1 MKSKKLLS
9 VILAAAIL
17 LSFVQVFNL
26 TALADVLYPESTV
39 IIQLDNN
46 GIPKDTSGTGWE
58 YDSAK
63 KVLTLEKGYSFAV
76 DGQLNV
82 AVINYGTIVGGTYNE
97 SVSNTGS
104 TNTLNEQGGIIEN
117 GTFNGDVNNY
127 HSWNL
132 CTINGGT
139 FYGKVTIGNHAVINN
154 GTFLGEFDSK
164 LLGWTVNAATFKID
178 FVKNGGD
185 WSLSYTAP
193 TTYSYSASAGIK
205 LPTADD
211 ISINGS
217 VFYGW
222 YTDESFSGDPVTQI
236 PGKAVGKLT
245 YYARYIDSDA
255 TWELVGEQAVLN
267 TDYSVDGNG
276 NYRIFTAKGLAK
288 LANVV
293 NGGNSLAGKTVT
305 LENNIDL
312 LSGGVTGY
320 SATGVN
326 DLNSWNPIYGF
337 SGTFDGNGK
346 EISNFYASTKN
357 KNAGLFGTTNG
368 TVKKLT
374 IKSGAVNVSST
385 SSAVCVGAI
394 VALNYGII
402 EDCTSN
408 IDISVEGSVY
418 AGGIAG
424 YTNTSDRD
432 VYISDCKNYGDIS
445 SAKGSNYLGGIVGYQ
460 FSGYA
465 TDYKVFVENC
475 INEGDIS
482 GKFNVGGISG
492 TVKNQSAKTTS
503 LVRNCINKGDVN
515 GDKAGGITGYSE
527 KGYVYNSYNFGSIT
541 GGKYGGGI
549 VGCNIYGIAE
559 IANCYNAGTV
569 TATNECGGV
578 AGRVSYGKALNC
590 YYLSNGAIAAVGKF
604 ANNGSAADCS
614 SFTATGSNYTLENTV
629 YNTTDLLTALNAWVT
644 AKNDENY
651 SAWVADG
658 KNSNYPTFVKKVEIS
673 KEDKSVYYGES
684 TYDVSTLFGIDSNAG
699 RATYSLAEGGTG
711 KGTLSGT
718 ALTITKAG
726 SFKIRVTTAANG
738 VYAAGSK
745 DAILTVLPKSV
756 TATISKIPDYVYTG
770 KAIEPT
776 VRAYDGST
784 EIPTGEYA
792 VEYSENINAGTAT
805 VTLIGKDN
813 GNYIVSGSAIFKI
826 NKASQAAPS
835 GLEYKAETADGKA
848 DGYIKNLTSAMEYR
862 KDNETVYTA
871 INGTELTGL
880 ANGVYYIRYRADGNH
895 NASDDTKL
903 VLSSNN
909 TATSP
914 VTGDT
919 DNISIWLVLI
929 LAGSG
934 ALGATAYRRKRKTAE
949 S

>member
-9 VILAAAIL
+9 VILSAAML

-26 TALADVLYPESTV
+26 AAFATALYSDDTV
-39 IIQLDNN
+39 IIQLNDN
-46 GIPKDTSGTGWE
+46 GIPKDISGTGWE
-58 YDSAK
+58 YDSAE
-63 KVLTLEKGYSFAV
+63 KVLTLKKGYSFAV
-76 DGQLNV
+76 DGQLSV
-82 AVINYGTIVGGTYNE
+82 EVINYGTIVGGTYNGT
-97 SVSNTGS
+97 VNNTGN
-104 TNTLNEQGGIIEN
+104 TNSMDDAGGTIDN
-117 GTFNGDVNNY
+117 GTFNGSVNNY
-127 HSWNL
+127 HGYNT
-132 CTINGGT
+132 CT
-139 FYGKVTIGNHAVINN
+139 INN
-154 GTFLGEFDSK
+154 GTFNGKVTLGNHGIINNGIF
-164 LLGWTVNAATFKID
+164 LGDFEKQLGYKINSGTFKIE
-178 FVKNGGD
+178 FEKNGGN
-185 WSLSYTAP
+185 WSESYTAP
-193 TTYSYSASAGIK
+193 TTYNYSTSAGIE
-205 LPTADD
+205 LPTADEILSD
-211 ISINGS
+211 N
-217 VFYGW
+217 VLFYGW
-222 YTDESFSGDPVTQI
+222 YSDESFSGEPVTKI
-236 PGKAVGKLT
+236 PANASGKLT
-245 YYARYIDSDA
+245 YYARYVDYDA
-255 TWELVGEQAVLN
+255 TWELVGEQAVLD
-267 TDYSVDGNG
+267 TDYTVDGNG
-276 NYRIFTAKGLAK
+276 DYRIFTAKGLAK

-293 NGGNSLAGKTVT
+293 NGGDSLEGKTVI

-326 DLNSWNPIYGF
+326 NLNSWNPIYGF
-337 SGTFDGNGK
+337 GGTFDGNGK
-346 EISNFYASTKN
+346 EISNFYVSTKN

-368 TVKKLT
+368 TVKNLT

-385 SSAVCVGAI
+385 SSTVCVGAI

-402 EDCTSN
+402 EGCTNN

-424 YTNTSDRD
+424 YTITSDRD
-432 VYISDCKNYGDIS
+432 VYISDCKNYGNIS
-445 SAKGSNYLGGIVGYQ
+445 SVKGSNYLGGIVGYQ
-460 FSGYA
+460 FSGYR

-482 GKFNVGGISG
+482 GKFNAGGISG
-492 TVKNQSAKTTS
+492 TVKNQADTTTS
-503 LVRNCINKGDVN
+503 LVRNCINRGDVN

-569 TATNECGGV
+569 TATQECGGV
-578 AGRVSYGKALNC
+578 AGRISYGKAFNC
-590 YYLSNGAIAAVGKF
+590 YYLSSGAITAVGKF
-604 ANNGSAADCS
+604 ANNGSATNCS
-614 SFTATGSNYTLENTV
+614 SFTAAESKYTLADTV

-699 RATYSLAEGGTG
+699 KATYALTDGGTG

-718 ALTITKAG
+718 ALTVTKAG
-726 SFKIRVTTAANG
+726 SFNIRVTTAANG
-738 VYAAGSK
+738 VYAAGSN

-756 TATISKIPDYVYTG
+756 TATISKIPDQVYTG

-813 GNYIVSGSAIFKI
+813 GNYIVSGSATFKI

-835 GLEYKAETADGKA
+835 GLEYRAETADGKA

-862 KDNETVYTA
+862 TDDETTYTA
-871 INGTELTGL
+871 VTGTELTGL
-880 ANGVYYIRYRADGNH
+880 ANGTYYIRYRADDNH
-895 NASDDTKL
+895 NASDDTRL
-903 VLSSNN
+903 VLSNN
-909 TATSP
+909 NNTSP

-919 DNISIWLVLI
+919 GNILMWLVVI
-929 LAGSG
+929 LAGGG
-934 ALGATAYRRKRKTAE
+934 ALGATVYSRKRKTAE
-949 S
+949 N